1 MRLFLFVVRFAP
13 WCKWKADIERF
24 KCLSLLQLY
33 MGETLYAVGS
43 AVVGSNKSP
52 VLAAEIDESDED
64 AAQSVNDR
72 WHRLAQQKYDM
83 DQGVV
88 PEDFAETLMIEV
100 MNQIEQDMII
110 DKDKARKQFNVA
122 ESVYVQLFSN
132 T

>member
-1 MRLFLFVVRFAP
+1 
-13 WCKWKADIERF
+13 
-24 KCLSLLQLY
+24 

-43 AVVGSNKSP
+43 GAIGSNKSP
-52 VLAAEIDESDED
+52 VLAAEIHESDEG

-72 WHRLAQQKYDM
+72 WHRLAQQKHDM
-83 DQGVV
+83 DQGVI

-100 MNQIEQDMII
+100 MNQIEQDMIVGT
-110 DKDKARKQFNVA
+110 DDARTQLDVA